1 MTTQVRPL
9 GGGAWNNV
17 SVTGQRSAKKDTN
30 YGAALATAHSQT
42 AMRALNEWMNAGG
55 VGTAAVRAV
64 QIAAAVGLQ
73 IQEV

>member
-9 GGGAWNNV
+9 AGGAWNNV
-17 SVTGQRSAKKDTN
+17 SVTGQKSAKKDTN
-30 YGAALATAHSQT
+30 YGTALATPHSQT
-42 AMRALNEWMNAGG
+42 AMRALNQWINAGG
-55 VGTAAVRAV
+55 VGTAAVQAL